1 MVVVVRRLHLYAAH
15 RRKMSDV
22 CPTGFVIFVV
32 GSRSAFPR
40 FSTRRSRRHRR
51 EPSSPRPWRA
61 TGNENTRGTLSAHS
75 PLFLPRDIYWQLFC
89 TRLAPPCRVYRSR
102 DRLERIANSI
112 SRHFNRPGVSLIKSS
127 LSRFPAIYIYIFRFL
142 SGHGFYLAGRDAIGI
157 ARVIVPR
164 DGSMVIAD
172 ARNLEEDVVR

>member
-1 MVVVVRRLHLYAAH
+1 MRRLHLYAAH

-89 TRLAPPCRVYRSR
+89 TRLAPPHRVYRSR

-127 LSRFPAIYIYIFRFL
+127 LSRFPAIYIYIYF
-142 SGHGFYLAGRDAIGI
+142 GFYRDTVFIW
-157 ARVIVPR
+157 
-164 DGSMVIAD
+164 
-172 ARNLEEDVVR
+172 LEGMQLESRELSFPEMDRW